1 MNIPLYYLGWYFKFS
16 LIVLL
21 INKVVSFKVIEIDGE
36 VFHDKPILR
45 NKEIDQVNVDN
56 KKDVDSGEEI
66 KALLEARYKFTNDET
81 STRYRITRDERHS
94 TESHDEKQLALVFRS
109 YAARRIVGGMETS
122 ISMYPYNVA
131 ISRNGNHWCG
141 GSVIDEQWIFTAGHC
156 LESAHDGDQKKLIN
170 YIVRAGSSFHN
181 RGGYQARIN
190 KAFFPS
196 NYVPGNADFDF
207 SLARLDRPMPI
218 GRNIAVLNLPSRDYQ
233 IKTDDIL
240 IVTGW
245 GSTDQSGYGNIPD
258 RLRFVPVPVMAAD
271 ECQHA
276 YRFYIT
282 PRMVCAGYA
291 TGGKDA
297 CNHDS
302 GGPAVR
308 DGILLGIVS
317 FGGKKCGDPQSP
329 GVYSRVSEITSWHD
343 SGGPAVRDGILLG
356 IVSFGGK
363 KCGDPQSPGVYSR
376 VSEITSW
383 EESTITAN
391 EASNVPELV
400 PKILK
405 ARQREKEL
413 QKFKAQVEDKKNKIK
428 NWLRE
433 TLSSPTFL
441 ELAKRKLK
449 EAGFNLRRRYR
460 RNYNDDVT
468 DDSVLDDSLM
478 DDINLTNQINE
489 RILGDGE
496 DNEAEALLRMMA
508 LQEIMDENKDEDVGY
523 RNSSRKTSMRDLIAF
538 IT

>member
-1 MNIPLYYLGWYFKFS
+1 MTNTEIPAKRLSTSDNKASKQEKIIDGTAPDAINDDHDSGGPAVRDGILLG
-16 LIVLL
+16 I
-21 INKVVSFKVIEIDGE
+21 VSFGGRKCGDPQSPGVYSRVSEITSWVESTITANEASTVPELVPKILKARQREKELQNLIILLLNKEIDGDI
-36 VFHDKPILR
+36 FNDKPILR
-45 NKEIDQVNVDN
+45 NKEVGHGNVD
-56 KKDVDSGEEI
+56 KKEVDSREEI
-66 KALLEARYKFTNDET
+66 KALLEARYKFSNDET
-81 STRYRITRDERHS
+81 STRYRITRDDRDS
-94 TESHDEKQLALVFRS
+94 AGISESHDEKQLALVFRS

-297 CNHDS
+297 CNS
-302 GGPAVR
+302 AL
-308 DGILLGIVS
+308 IA
-317 FGGKKCGDPQSP
+317 
-329 GVYSRVSEITSWHD
+329 E
-343 SGGPAVRDGILLG
+343 
-356 IVSFGGK
+356 
-363 KCGDPQSPGVYSR
+363 
-376 VSEITSW
+376 
-383 EESTITAN
+383 
-391 EASNVPELV
+391 
-400 PKILK
+400 
-405 ARQREKEL
+405 
-413 QKFKAQVEDKKNKIK
+413 FKAQVEDKKNKIK

-460 RNYNDDVT
+460 RNYDDDINDD
-468 DDSVLDDSLM
+468 SFLDDSLM

-496 DNEAEALLRMMA
+496 ENEAEALLRMMA
-508 LQEIMDENKDEDVGY
+508 LQEIMDENKDNDFGY
-523 RNSSRKTSMRDLIAF
+523 RNSSRKTRARDLIAYV
-538 IT
+538 T